1 MTSIMSNKSAG
12 LSESR
17 IVLNSN
23 FSSLDDLFKSYGGD
37 DFKIDLGCGFVK
49 PQGFIGLD
57 NLSGE
62 RSQIPNAVN
71 APDILLDLNRDRL
84 PFPDNSCVEVRASH
98 FLEHSEVIHILD
110 ECYRVLKPNGTFLFA
125 VPYANSA
132 EGMYPGHNIFFTEKW
147 FYKNLTFQKNFQIQ
161 KEDYFPSDDFMA
173 LPKIVRLFLPFGF
186 ARKFLFNACW
196 QMMLTCKVKK

>member
-1 MTSIMSNKSAG
+1 MSNSSGNSSGGK
-12 LSESR
+12 
-17 IVLNSN
+17 IVLNPQ
-23 FSSLDDLFKSYGGD
+23 FASLSDLFREYGGD
-37 DFKIDLGCGFVK
+37 GFRIDLGCGFVK

-62 RSQIPNAVN
+62 RSQIPDEKN
-71 APDILLDLNRDRL
+71 APDILLDLNRERL

-98 FLEHSEVIHILD
+98 FLEHSDVMHILD
-110 ECYRVLKPNGTFLFA
+110 ECYRVLKPNGIFLFV

-147 FYKNLTFQKNFQIQ
+147 FYKNLTFQEYFKIMR
-161 KEDYFPSDDFMA
+161 EDYFPSEDYQA
-173 LPKIVRLFLPFGF
+173 LPRIVRFLLPFGF

-196 QMMLTCKVKK
+196 QMMFTCVSKKQ

>member
-1 MTSIMSNKSAG
+1 MSEKSATF
-12 LSESR
+12 SESN

-23 FSSLDDLFKSYGGD
+23 FSSLDELFKRYGGD

-62 RSQIPNAVN
+62 RSQIPNAIN
-71 APDILLDLNRDRL
+71 APDILLDLNRDSL
-84 PFPDNSCVEVRASH
+84 PFPDNSCIEVRASH
-98 FLEHSEVIHILD
+98 FLEHSDVMHILD

-147 FYKNLTFQKNFQIQ
+147 FYRNLTFQKNFQIQ
-161 KEDYFPSDDFMA
+161 KEDYFPSDDYMA
-173 LPKIVRLFLPFGF
+173 LPKIVRFFLPFEF

-196 QMMLTCKVKK
+196 QMMLTCTAKK